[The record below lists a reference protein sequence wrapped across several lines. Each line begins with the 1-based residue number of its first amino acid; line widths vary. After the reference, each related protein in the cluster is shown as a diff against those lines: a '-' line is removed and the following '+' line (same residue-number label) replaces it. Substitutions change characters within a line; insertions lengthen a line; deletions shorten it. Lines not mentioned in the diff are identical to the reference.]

1 MKLKNKYKK
10 IGDEYYSW
18 EVLIIGKQR
27 ELDNIKN
34 VKYNL
39 HETFPNQMMVS
50 SNASNNFSRKAS
62 GWGEFLI
69 RADIEMKNGDVKH
82 GELWLDLGF
91 PHTKDRKKQFKG
103 DIK

>member
-18 EVLIIGKQR
+18 EVLLDGTQN
-27 ELDNIKN
+27 ELNNIKN
-34 VKYNL
+34 VTYKL
-39 HETFPNQMMVS
+39 HESFPNQMMVS
-50 SNASNNFSRKAS
+50 SNASNKFLRKTS

-69 RADIEMKNGDVKH
+69 RADIEMKNGKTKH

-91 PHTKDRKKQFKG
+91 PNTKKHKKKYKG
-103 DIK
+103 EIK